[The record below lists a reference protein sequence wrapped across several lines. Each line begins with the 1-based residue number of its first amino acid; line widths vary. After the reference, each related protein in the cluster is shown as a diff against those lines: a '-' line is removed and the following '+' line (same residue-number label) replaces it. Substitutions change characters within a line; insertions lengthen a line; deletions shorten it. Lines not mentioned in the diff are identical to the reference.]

1 MILEGGGGG
10 GCENFSSSSLSDGGL
25 SRKNVVAEVQHKD
38 SPIILNLLVYII
50 IDFLWVGK
58 VKSGY
63 NPIVLVIFSSLHS
76 PPFSHS
82 LLQPFVLLLPAS
94 ALCCQV
100 WKKNKDSTEF
110 HKHFSYL

>member
-82 LLQPFVLLLPAS
+82 LLQPLSPPSRLCTLLSSLEE
-94 ALCCQV
+94 
-100 WKKNKDSTEF
+100 K
-110 HKHFSYL
+110 